1 MAVVE
6 VRGGFKT
13 APRYFGRRPEVACG
27 GPAPQAL
34 NFWPSCERRG
44 GAATVLK
51 LRDRGEQGSRNP
63 VPFGWLLTYGAQSRP
78 VAAACCGGEW
88 ALLALALCA
97 LPSCSACCCCCCC
110 CCCCTYFTCCTCCNC
125 SNSFCWWA
133 ASCSASLA
141 FFCFFCRCPCFSPP
155 SHSKPGQTTGTPWRQ
170 EKESAGGIADL
181 SAAQRVQSRFRSFR
195 RSICREKSR
204 QPRGHFEGS
213 KANNGRYRQQVDG
226 RCDQQQRI

>member
-1 MAVVE
+1 MIKVQQQREAYLVRDPKAAVE
-6 VRGGFKT
+6 IRGGIKT

-44 GAATVLK
+44 GAATVLE

-63 VPFGWLLTYGAQSRP
+63 VLFGWLLTYGAQSRP

-97 LPSCSACCCCCCC
+97 LPSCSACCCCCC

-155 SHSKPGQTTGTPWRQ
+155 SHSKPGQTTGTP
-170 EKESAGGIADL
+170 
-181 SAAQRVQSRFRSFR
+181 
-195 RSICREKSR
+195 
-204 QPRGHFEGS
+204 
-213 KANNGRYRQQVDG
+213 
-226 RCDQQQRI
+226 